1 VHLQELEKPP
11 NKHMMLRTFM
21 HLQLQLDCQLK
32 NTKDCLKCSTELTR
46 IKLGEILITSEQ
58 PEIKML
64 IER

>member
-1 VHLQELEKPP
+1 
-11 NKHMMLRTFM
+11 
-21 HLQLQLDCQLK
+21 LQLQLDCLSK

-58 PEIKML
+58 PESKML

>member
-1 VHLQELEKPP
+1 MHLQELEKPP

-46 IKLGEILITSEQ
+46 IKLGENTSEQ